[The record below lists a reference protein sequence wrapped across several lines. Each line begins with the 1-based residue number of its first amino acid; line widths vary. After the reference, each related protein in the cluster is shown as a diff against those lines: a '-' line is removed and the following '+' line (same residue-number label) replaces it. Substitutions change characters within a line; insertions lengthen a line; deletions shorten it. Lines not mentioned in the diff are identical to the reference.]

1 MQRKWP
7 THFHLSDM
15 TQRRMW
21 ESGSRPLLP
30 GLKKQRSLNILSK
43 LKALTRYRNLV
54 VLFSN
59 ANTQLNTEVQ
69 YKHMFCNA
77 WITGGEAEDR
87 SLSEALVIYTKLHI
101 KYPKEYAINQLAI
114 NSDLYVLKLVIKNPQ
129 HLITTFRLYFIH
141 LFLASCL
148 KAMPLT
154 PHPPSSYYVFQL
166 VLVSSAEEI
175 HHISAE
181 TGAVSHTVFS
191 GDRNNIAKTL
201 FFKVV

>member
-1 MQRKWP
+1 
-7 THFHLSDM
+7 
-15 TQRRMW
+15 MW
-21 ESGSRPLLP
+21 ESGSRRLLP
-30 GLKKQRSLNILSK
+30 GLIKAAQDQLSLRMTQSSKIRSFSLNILSK

-59 ANTQLNTEVQ
+59 ANLQLNTEVQ

-77 WITGGEAEDR
+77 WITGREAEDR

-101 KYPKEYAINQLAI
+101 KYLKEYAINQLAI
-114 NSDLYVLKLVIKNPQ
+114 NSDLYILKLLIKNPQ
-129 HLITTFRLYFIH
+129 HLISTFRLYFIH

-154 PHPPSSYYVFQL
+154 PPPPSSYYVFQL

-181 TGAVSHTVFS
+181 TGAVSHTVFWWQKQYS
-191 GDRNNIAKTL
+191 QDFM